1 MKTNYD
7 VIIIGAGPAGL
18 TAGIYAGRA
27 NLDVL
32 IIERGLYGGQMNNT
46 ADIDNYPG
54 FENVLG
60 PELGE
65 KMHASAMQFKPD
77 YLTDEVKEVKVD
89 GDLKQVLTD
98 QGTFISPIVIA
109 AAGSEH
115 KHLNKPGEEE
125 FSGRG
130 VSYCAVCDAGFFKDE
145 DVIVIGGG
153 DSAVEEGIYLA
164 QLAKSV
170 TIVHRR
176 DQLRAQRILQERAF
190 RNKKIRF
197 VWNADVEEIEGDGQ
211 KVTGIRYRDKM
222 TGEEK
227 HLPGRGVFIYVGVE
241 PQTKPFAKLGVTD
254 EAGWLK
260 TDENL
265 QTKVPGLFAAGDI
278 REKHLRQIA
287 NAVGEGSVAGQDAY
301 EYWQQLQDQKA

>member
-18 TAGIYAGRA
+18 TAGVYASRA
-27 NLDVL
+27 NLSVL

-54 FENVLG
+54 FPEVLG
-60 PELGE
+60 PDLGK
-65 KMHASAMQFKPD
+65 KMYDSAMQFEPD
-77 YLTDEVKEVKVD
+77 YVTAEVKEVKVA
-89 GDLKQVLTD
+89 GDNKEVVTD
-98 QGTFISPIVIA
+98 QGTFTSPIVIA

-115 KHLNKPGEEE
+115 KHLHKPGEEE

-153 DSAVEEGIYLA
+153 DSAVEEGLYLA

-176 DQLRAQRILQERAF
+176 DQLRAQKILQKRAF
-190 RNKKIRF
+190 RNKKIKF
-197 VWNADVEEIEGDGQ
+197 VWNADVEEIEGDGE
-211 KVTGIRYRDKM
+211 KVTGIRYRDKV

-227 HLPGRGVFIYVGVE
+227 QLPGRGVFIYVGVE

-254 EAGWLK
+254 KAGWLE
-260 TDENL
+260 TNGNL
-265 QTKVPGLFAAGDI
+265 ETKVPGLFAAGDI
-278 REKHLRQIA
+278 RAKKLRQIA

-301 EYWQQLQDQKA
+301 EYWQQLQDKNA